1 MVNVIAW
8 PPVGVFGRSW
18 TMELPTGRSRSM
30 IDGRE
35 YVSAA
40 QRRRRLAALDVRGRR
55 DYGSGYM
62 EALWRLMDGG
72 VHLVR
77 LNSCRIPWGKVDVR
91 PEQRGGGYYNWTVP
105 DEAFTWQAPDE
116 FEWFDGAN
124 LGFTLTGASAGGYIV
139 TVPGLPPNALIAI
152 PGEFVTIYAD
162 RADVV
167 GERHMIAA
175 PARSGPAGVVRI
187 RLLSQPTI
195 SGPSAWISIGTRDTG
210 VFRLQSDWPQAMRRL
225 GGTDNYSLSFRE
237 VFEDET
243 DGFTEINPWT

>member
-8 PPVGVFGRSW
+8 PPVSVVGRSW
-18 TMELPTGRSRSM
+18 TMEQPTGRSRSM

-40 QRRRRLAALDVRGRR
+40 QRRRRIATLDVRGRR

-77 LNSCRIPWGKVDVR
+77 LNSCRVPWGKVDVR
-91 PEQRGGGYYNWTVP
+91 PDQRRGDLFRWTVP
-105 DEAFTWQAPDE
+105 PEGFPWRDYAT
-116 FEWFDGAN
+116 FEWFDGAE
-124 LGFTLTGASAGGYIV
+124 LTFTLTSVSTGGAIV
-139 TVPGLPPNALIAI
+139 TVPGLPPNALVAI
-152 PGEFVTIYAD
+152 PGEFVTIYGSSANQP
-162 RADVV
+162 
-167 GERHMIAA
+167 GETHMIAA
-175 PARSGPAGVVRI
+175 PARSNAAGIVRI
-187 RLLSQPTI
+187 RLVSQPTT
-195 SGPSAWISIGTRDTG
+195 SGALISIGTRDTG

-243 DGFTEINPWT
+243 DGFVEVDPWT